1 LRSLDGDVE
10 SVLQLQRTG
19 LDFLVKTFAFEEGH
33 RDECLALEL
42 VNLVNGTDVG
52 VVQRGG
58 GFGFALE
65 AFANFFVRDQVG
77 CQELQ
82 SDGAVELRVLGFVDD
97 THPTFTEF
105 LGDLVVGD
113 GLTDQ

>member
-1 LRSLDGDVE
+1 MRSLDGDVE

-19 LDFLVKTFAFEEGH
+19 LDFLVETFAFEEGH

-42 VNLVNGTDVG
+42 VNFVNGTDVG
-52 VVQRGG
+52 VVQRGS

-82 SDGAVELRVLGFVDD
+82 SDGAVELRILGLVDD
-97 THPTFTEF
+97 PMPPSPSFS
-105 LGDLVVGD
+105 VMR
-113 GLTDQ
+113 